1 MKSKLYASLAVSAL
15 ALAFSGYASAA
26 AIDCNTEDAT
36 AQGADDDSP
45 RFADFCAYSTGTTDP
60 DSEENF
66 VNTSFLDDEE
76 LERFTYIG
84 KWENDG
90 DGDGDGDFEDS
101 DPSFGFELEVTEMS
115 WEGDGYKYSYKLTA
129 GIDHTGFN
137 WAGQTI
143 DWVLGIKQ
151 AQEFTAYYWEAITL
165 DIDGKFNSYW
175 INPSN
180 PNHEG
185 VNDYSHAAGFVR
197 LAEGTGPIGDIPEP
211 ATLGLLGIGL
221 FGLGMASYRRRRL
234 ASTEV

>member
-1 MKSKLYASLAVSAL
+1 MKTKLYASLAVSAL

-45 RFADFCAYSTGTTDP
+45 RFADFCAYSTDP

-90 DGDGDGDFEDS
+90 DGDGDFEDS
-101 DPSFGFELEVTEMS
+101 DPSFGFTLVVTGDMD
-115 WEGDGYKYSYKLTA
+115 WDGDGYKYSYTLTA

-175 INPSN
+175 INPQ
-180 PNHEG
+180 EKK

>member
-26 AIDCNTEDAT
+26 AIDCDPEDAT

-45 RFADFCAYSTGTTDP
+45 RFADLCRASNDVGANTEAETDFVNSFLP
-60 DSEENF
+60 VFGEEEEEN
-66 VNTSFLDDEE
+66 
-76 LERFTYIG
+76 FTYIG
-84 KWENDG
+84 KWEN

-101 DPSFGFELEVTEMS
+101 DPSFGFTLVVTGDMD
-115 WEGDGYKYSYKLTA
+115 WDGDGYKYSYTLTA
-129 GIDHTGFN
+129 GIDHTDFN

-175 INPSN
+175 INPQ
-180 PNHEG
+180 EKK